1 MEKQLS
7 VAVLGCGRMG
17 HTIIMEIK
25 DMPEVKRV
33 VGYDPNE
40 KQLEA
45 TKKVYPNVE
54 VTSDL
59 DALLADE
66 DIKLVYIA
74 ANNVNHVPLAVKALR
89 AGKAVMTEKPSGV
102 DREQIDELQRVQEET
117 GGFLQVGLECRYS
130 HAYKYVKDTI
140 VSGEIGDVKNIH
152 FTYSMPPY
160 GEHLEL
166 RNGEKVPNWRI
177 KKETGGSMYFE
188 KLCHYID
195 LVRWWNEGSRVDKFM
210 IGSAENVIPYFEIED
225 NAHVSYHFDNGCVSH
240 LYFNMTA
247 APGHNNDLLGKDDLF
262 DQDKQGH
269 KLNYVISGTEGAI
282 EVDIFQ
288 RQVRVY
294 HHPGKPGQIGESIKR
309 TLSWD
314 KIDGG
319 NYAKGETEHIYFHN
333 TLEQNQ
339 DIVRRVLAGDKP
351 SITIQDA
358 QETMRLCLD
367 FTEAA
372 KNKAWEVVYR

>member
-1 MEKQLS
+1 MKKQLS
-7 VAVLGCGRMG
+7 VAVLGCGVMG
-17 HTIIMEIK
+17 NTIISGIK
-25 DMPEVKRV
+25 DMKEIKRI
-33 VGYDPNE
+33 VGYD
-40 KQLEA
+40 
-45 TKKVYPNVE
+45 VVE
-54 VTSDL
+54 SQMVETQKNHPGIEINPDI

-66 DIKLVYIA
+66 DIDLVYIA
-74 ANNVNHVPLAVKALR
+74 ASNATHVPLAVKALR

-102 DREQIDELQRVQEET
+102 TFEEIDELERVQKET

-130 HAYKYVKDTI
+130 WAYMTVKE
-140 VSGEIGDVKNIH
+140 VVASGEIGELKNVH
-152 FTYSMPPY
+152 FTYSMPPFSDTIR
-160 GEHLEL
+160 LA
-166 RNGEKVPNWRI
+166 NGEEVPDWRVTT
-177 KKETGGSMYFE
+177 ETSGNMYLE

-314 KIDGG
+314 KIEGG
-319 NYAKGETEHIYFHN
+319 NYVKGETEHIYFHN